1 MSLIN
6 EHKIEEAREYFLK
19 RLCENDKLSSIARSH
34 LGNIILDEVLY
45 MDDEQLVVINDL
57 ASGLLYHYYYRIK
70 NLRFYFGESNGKL
83 WVDGGINLE
92 LEVAKPSELTL
103 KNGVKFEYPKY
114 EVESFN
120 RHLRYVDWHMD
131 CETTVNNLFELVDL
145 AIETMLELIERERGR
160 K

>member
-19 RLCENDKLSSIARSH
+19 RLYENDKLSLLAQSH
-34 LGNIILDEVLY
+34 FGKIILDQVLY

-57 ASGLLYHYYYRIK
+57 ASGLLFHYYYRIK
-70 NLRFYFGESNGKL
+70 NLRFYFGEVDGKF

-103 KNGVKFEYPKY
+103 KNGVKFEYPRH

-120 RHLRYVDWHMD
+120 RNFRYVEWHMD

-145 AIETMLELIERERGR
+145 VIDTMVELYEKGR
-160 K
+160 KQ

>member
-19 RLCENDKLSSIARSH
+19 RLYENDKLSSIAQSH
-34 LGNIILDEVLY
+34 FGNIILDKVLY
-45 MDDEQLVVINDL
+45 MDNEQLVVINDL
-57 ASGLLYHYYYRIK
+57 ASGLLFHHYYRIK

-83 WVDGGINLE
+83 WVEGGINLE

-103 KNGVKFEYPKY
+103 KNGVRFEYPKC

-120 RHLRYVDWHMD
+120 RHLRYVDWHQD
-131 CETTVNNLFELVDL
+131 CETTVDNLFELVDL
-145 AIETMLELIERERGR
+145 VIETMLELIEKGR

>member
-19 RLCENDKLSSIARSH
+19 RLYENDKLSSIVQLH
-34 LGNIILDEVLY
+34 FENIILDEVLY
-45 MDDEQLVVINDL
+45 MDNEQLVVINDL
-57 ASGLLYHYYYRIK
+57 ASGLLFHYYYRIK

-83 WVDGGINLE
+83 WVEGGINLE

-103 KNGVKFEYPKY
+103 KNGVRFEYPKH

-120 RHLRYVDWHMD
+120 RQLRYVDWHMD

-145 AIETMLELIERERGR
+145 VIDTMVELYEKGR

>member
-19 RLCENDKLSSIARSH
+19 RLYENDKLSSIAQSH
-34 LGNIILDEVLY
+34 FGNIILDEVLY

-57 ASGLLYHYYYRIK
+57 ASGLLFHYYYRIK

-83 WVDGGINLE
+83 WVEGGINLE

-103 KNGVKFEYPKY
+103 KNGVKFEYPNH

-120 RHLRYVDWHMD
+120 RHFKYVDWHMD
-131 CETTVNNLFELVDL
+131 CETTVNDLTEVVDL
-145 AIETMLELIERERGR
+145 AVDTMLALIEKGR
-160 K
+160 KQ

>member
-1 MSLIN
+1 MSLID

-19 RLCENDKLSSIARSH
+19 RLYENDKLSSIVQSH
-34 LGNIILDEVLY
+34 FENIILDEVLY
-45 MDDEQLVVINDL
+45 MDNEQLVVINDL
-57 ASGLLYHYYYRIK
+57 ASGLLFHYYYRTK

-83 WVDGGINLE
+83 WVEGGINLE
-92 LEVAKPSELTL
+92 LEVVKPSELTL
-103 KNGVKFEYPKY
+103 KNGVKFEYPKH

-145 AIETMLELIERERGR
+145 VIDTMVELYEKGR

>member
-19 RLCENDKLSSIARSH
+19 RLYENDKLSLLAQSH
-34 LGNIILDEVLY
+34 FGKIILDQVLY

-57 ASGLLYHYYYRIK
+57 ASGLLFHYYYRIK
-70 NLRFYFGESNGKL
+70 NLRFYFGEVDGKL
-83 WVDGGINLE
+83 WVEGGINLE

-103 KNGVKFEYPKY
+103 KNGVKFEYPRH

-120 RHLRYVDWHMD
+120 RNFRYVEWHMD

-145 AIETMLELIERERGR
+145 VIDTMVELYEKGR
-160 K
+160 KQ

>member
-19 RLCENDKLSSIARSH
+19 RLHENDKLSLLAQSH
-34 LGNIILDEVLY
+34 FGKIILDQVLY

-57 ASGLLYHYYYRIK
+57 ASGLLFHYYYRIK
-70 NLRFYFGESNGKL
+70 NLRFYFGEVDGKL
-83 WVDGGINLE
+83 WVEGGINLE

-103 KNGVKFEYPKY
+103 KNGVKFEYPRN

-120 RHLRYVDWHMD
+120 RNFRYVEWHMD

-145 AIETMLELIERERGR
+145 VIDTMVELYEKGR
-160 K
+160 KQ

>member
-19 RLCENDKLSSIARSH
+19 RLYENDKLSSIAQSH
-34 LGNIILDEVLY
+34 FGNIILDEVLY

-57 ASGLLYHYYYRIK
+57 ASGLLFHYYRIK

-83 WVDGGINLE
+83 WVEGGINLE

-103 KNGVKFEYPKY
+103 KNGVKFEYPNH

-120 RHLRYVDWHMD
+120 RHFKYVDWHMD
-131 CETTVNNLFELVDL
+131 CETTVNDLTELVDL
-145 AIETMLELIERERGR
+145 VVDTMLALIEKGR
-160 K
+160 KQ

>member
-1 MSLIN
+1 MSLID

-19 RLCENDKLSSIARSH
+19 RLYENDKLSSIVQSH
-34 LGNIILDEVLY
+34 FENIILDEVLY
-45 MDDEQLVVINDL
+45 MDNEQLVVINDL
-57 ASGLLYHYYYRIK
+57 ASGLLFHYYYRIK

-83 WVDGGINLE
+83 WVEGGINLE

-103 KNGVKFEYPKY
+103 KNGVKFEYPKH

-145 AIETMLELIERERGR
+145 VIDTMVELYEKGR

>member
-6 EHKIEEAREYFLK
+6 EHKIEKARAYFLK
-19 RLCENDKLSSIARSH
+19 RLYENDRLSSLAMSQFDK
-34 LGNIILDEVLY
+34 IILDQVLY
-45 MDDEQLVVINDL
+45 MDNEQLVVINDL
-57 ASGLLYHYYYRIK
+57 ASGLLFHYYYRIK

-83 WVDGGINLE
+83 WVEGGINLE

-120 RHLRYVDWHMD
+120 QYLRYVDWHMD
-131 CETTVNNLFELVDL
+131 CETTVDDLFGLVDL
-145 AIETMLELIERERGR
+145 VIDTMLELIEKGRGR
-160 K
+160 

>member
-19 RLCENDKLSSIARSH
+19 RLYENDKLSSIAQSH
-34 LGNIILDEVLY
+34 FENIILDKVLY
-45 MDDEQLVVINDL
+45 MDNEQLVVSNDL
-57 ASGLLYHYYYRIK
+57 ASGWLFHHYYRIK

-83 WVDGGINLE
+83 WVEGGINLE

-103 KNGVKFEYPKY
+103 KNGVRFEYPKH

-120 RHLRYVDWHMD
+120 RNFKYVDWHQD

-145 AIETMLELIERERGR
+145 VIETMLELIERGR

>member
-19 RLCENDKLSSIARSH
+19 RLYENDKLSSIVQSH
-34 LGNIILDEVLY
+34 FENIILDEVLY
-45 MDDEQLVVINDL
+45 MDNEQLVVINDL
-57 ASGLLYHYYYRIK
+57 ASGLLFHYYYRIK

-83 WVDGGINLE
+83 WVEGGINLE

-103 KNGVKFEYPKY
+103 KNGVRFEYPKH

-120 RHLRYVDWHMD
+120 RQLRYVDWHMD
-131 CETTVNNLFELVDL
+131 CKTTVNNLFELVDL
-145 AIETMLELIERERGR
+145 VIDTMVELYEKGR